1 MTSRNNFG
9 HLHIL
14 VVIVLIQDN
23 VRPRVRQVGRAV
35 EGARLKERPEFG
47 KCSGPQLWAWVRIP
61 HLTFETNLVILHE

>member
-14 VVIVLIQDN
+14 VVIVLKQDN
-23 VRPRVRQVGRAV
+23 VWSRARQVGRAV
-35 EGARLKERPEFG
+35 EGARLNERPKFG

-61 HLTFETNLVILHE
+61 HVTFETNLVILHE